1 MTVTKQMIDLYNSVC
16 SECSQIVTNRY
27 STSFSLGIKMFAEE
41 YRRPIYNIYGFVRF
55 ADEIVDT
62 FHEHDKKELFDEFR
76 QDTYRSIDRKISLNP
91 ILHAFQEVVHEYNIH
106 MELIDGFLDSMEM
119 DLYNYRFDRK
129 TYEKYIFGSAEVVGL
144 MCLKVFVKGDD
155 AEYSRLEASAK
166 KLGSA
171 FQKVNFLRDIRSD
184 YVDRGRVYFP
194 EVDYEAFDCKQKASI
209 EEEIQSE
216 FDEAYIGIK
225 QLPKG
230 SRLGV
235 YLAYTYY
242 LRLLKRIKKCSAEEV
257 RKQRIRV
264 PDSHK
269 LLLLST
275 STLKYQLRAL

>member
-1 MTVTKQMIDLYNSVC
+1 MIDLYNSVC
-16 SECSQIVTNRY
+16 RECSQLVTNRY

-41 YRRPIYNIYGFVRF
+41 FRSPIYSIYGFVRF

-62 FHEHDKKELFDEFR
+62 FHEHDKASLFKEFR
-76 QDTYRSIDRKISLNP
+76 EDTHLSIERKISLNP
-91 ILHAFQEVVHEYNIH
+91 ILNAFQEVVHRYDITAD
-106 MELIDGFLDSMEM
+106 LIDGFLDSMEM
-119 DLYNYRFDRK
+119 DLHRDRFDRA

-144 MCLKVFVKGDD
+144 MCLKVFVKGDE
-155 AEYSRLEASAK
+155 AEYERLKVPAM

-184 YVDRGRVYFP
+184 YYDRGRVYFP
-194 EVDYEAFDCKQKASI
+194 EVDYNDFNCKQK
-209 EEEIQSE
+209 EEIEQEIQQE
-216 FDEAYIGIK
+216 FDDAYQGIK
-225 QLPKG
+225 ALPKG
-230 SRLGV
+230 ARLGV

-264 PDSHK
+264 PDTHK

-275 STLKYQLRAL
+275 STLKYQLRAI